1 MGGDHHHHGPPY
13 KVPDYR
19 TYKVDENSPEL
30 LQIQRALAAQGL
42 KDPWLRNEVWRY
54 NRQLIGPQNWSTT
67 WGRIMFRKFPVGL
80 ALAAGTVALEM
91 AYDSYNGSGDHGH
104 GHGEHH

>member
-13 KVPDYR
+13 KVPNASI
-19 TYKVDENSPEL
+19 YKVEDIPQLVEV
-30 LQIQRALAAQGL
+30 QKALARRGL

-54 NRQLIGPQNWSTT
+54 NPKEFGTHRSRAIKFFTRGFGIGL
-67 WGRIMFRKFPVGL
+67 VL
-80 ALAAGTVALEM
+80 LAATIGVEQLTG
-91 AYDSYNGSGDHGH
+91 YDYSHGNYKGH

>member
-1 MGGDHHHHGPPY
+1 MQADLFPTFRYALYG
-13 KVPDYR
+13 V
-19 TYKVDENSPEL
+19 EL
-30 LQIQRALAAQGL
+30 LLIILLSNLVLQIQRALAAQGL